1 MESER
6 GNPSLEV
13 AAAPSASIE
22 LDETLAEILDYEPL
36 AKEVIDDFTNQ
47 ALSGCLN
54 LLDTLPDT
62 IYKVC
67 DLLLEVF
74 RRNGP
79 DFKENVLRTLVEEVH
94 QAVDMLSGNSRANKP
109 SNMEYV
115 ILLIISG
122 FLPFLW

>member
-6 GNPSLEV
+6 GNPSEPV
-13 AAAPSASIE
+13 AAAPMASIE
-22 LDETLAEILDYEPL
+22 LDETLAEILDYTPL

-94 QAVDMLSGNSRANKP
+94 QAVDMLSGNLRANKP
-109 SNMEYV
+109 PKME
-115 ILLIISG
+115 
-122 FLPFLW
+122 

>member
-1 MESER
+1 M
-6 GNPSLEV
+6 
-13 AAAPSASIE
+13 ASIE
-22 LDETLAEILDYEPL
+22 LDETLAEILDYTPL

-94 QAVDMLSGNSRANKP
+94 QAVDMLSGNFEPINHPKWSNSTHYILGFFRTTFMVSR
-109 SNMEYV
+109 V
-115 ILLIISG
+115 
-122 FLPFLW
+122 

>member
-1 MESER
+1 MRISLER
-6 GNPSLEV
+6 AAEVEAEGFAERVARSKPSEV
-13 AAAPSASIE
+13 AASMAPTSTD
-22 LDETLAEILDYEPL
+22 LDEMLAEPLDYEPL
-36 AKEVIDDFTNQ
+36 AKEVIDEFTNQ

-94 QAVDMLSGNSRANKP
+94 QAVDMLSGNLNKQ
-109 SNMEYV
+109 NYV
-115 ILLIISG
+115 
-122 FLPFLW
+122 